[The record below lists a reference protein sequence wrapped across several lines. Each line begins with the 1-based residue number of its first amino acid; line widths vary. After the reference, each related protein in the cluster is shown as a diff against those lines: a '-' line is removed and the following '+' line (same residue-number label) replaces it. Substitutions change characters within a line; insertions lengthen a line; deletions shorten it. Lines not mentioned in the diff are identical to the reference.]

1 MSSDEESDEELSFKP
16 LRKTL
21 ISMYEELTRTL
32 ETIHSIQTQISQPNM
47 YSYLEKILPKF
58 LETNAKG
65 IELYDFIRSDIEQKN
80 LFVPAD

>member
-21 ISMYEELTRTL
+21 ISMYEELTKTL
-32 ETIHSIQTQISQPNM
+32 ETIQSIQTQISQPNM

-65 IELYDFIRSDIEQKN
+65 IELYDFIRADIVKRQALKT
-80 LFVPAD
+80 